1 MSNQAR
7 IIELNKEKDAYD
19 IVSYIR
25 KLTNEERARY
35 TYITDRLTELMLE
48 DEESDIEISDSSD
61 EEWVP
66 NENDLEEKDD

>member
-25 KLTNEERARY
+25 ELTNEEKARY
-35 TYITDRLTELMLE
+35 AYITDRLTELMLE
-48 DEESDIEISDSSD
+48 EESDIEIEDSSD

-66 NENDLEEKDD
+66 NEDDWEEKDE

>member
-25 KLTNEERARY
+25 ELTNEEKARY
-35 TYITDRLTELMLE
+35 AYITDRLTELMLE
-48 DEESDIEISDSSD
+48 DEESDIEIENSSD

-66 NENDLEEKDD
+66 SEDDWEEKDD

>member
-25 KLTNEERARY
+25 ELTNEEKARY
-35 TYITDRLTELMLE
+35 AYITDRLTELMLE
-48 DEESDIEISDSSD
+48 DEKSDIEIEDSSD
-61 EEWVP
+61 KEWVP
-66 NENDLEEKDD
+66 NENDLEEND